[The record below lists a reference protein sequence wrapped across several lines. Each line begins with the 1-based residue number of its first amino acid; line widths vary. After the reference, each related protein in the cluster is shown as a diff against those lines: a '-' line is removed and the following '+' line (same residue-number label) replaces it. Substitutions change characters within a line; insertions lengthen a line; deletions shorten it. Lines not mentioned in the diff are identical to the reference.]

1 MLLSLNTEL
10 SPLSD
15 RLPVIVGFPEE
26 SHAKNYVDYI
36 RKLSI
41 TKATGFRVARGKGSR
56 HVELHLPKQIGSI
69 TRSAEVPGGF
79 YFTIDDKLIA
89 HEWVEDM
96 LIWEFAEGSEN
107 EVFVSKTVDEDYL
120 MYEPDNN

>member
-56 HVELHLPKQIGSI
+56 HHHEKRRG
-69 TRSAEVPGGF
+69 PGGF

-96 LIWEFAEGSEN
+96 LIWEFVEGSEN

-120 MYEPDNN
+120 IYEPDNN